1 MKKFLAYIIVGIVS
15 TISTLAIIHYYNDS
29 IFTTLKHNESSD
41 KDVFKLAS
49 YNGNLPNDAFIG
61 AAKISTPAVVHI
73 NTKMKLKKQDRNM
86 QNKNPFFQFFG
97 DPFGGSPYD
106 MPPQEQEGSG
116 SGVII
121 SNDGYIVTNNHVI
134 DGADEI
140 NVNLYDNREFKAKVI
155 GNDPNTDLAVIK
167 IDASN
172 LSYLTFANSDDVQV
186 GQWVLAV
193 GNPFNL
199 SSTVTAG
206 IVSAKT
212 RNINILRDKA
222 GNLAIESFIQ
232 TDAAVNPGN
241 SGGALVD
248 LNGNLVGINAAIA
261 TPTGSYAGYSF
272 AIPSNLAQKVVKDM
286 IDFGIVQRG
295 FLGVSIREVDAELAK
310 DLKLNEIK
318 GAYIAEVNKLSAA
331 ETGGIKRGD
340 VILKIGESEIK
351 NTADLQEHVARYRPG
366 DKIKV
371 EIFRDGSLITKEVV
385 LKSKENKTSLLSKE
399 ESPKSDDIL
408 GDLGISVEEI
418 SNLEAKKL
426 GTSGGLRVNKITDG
440 IIQQNTNMQVG
451 FIIIGINNR
460 AVTKKQ
466 DLIDL
471 INDSKG
477 NGILLQGKYPDQN
490 GLKYYAFGY

>member
-1 MKKFLAYIIVGIVS
+1 MKKIVSYFIIGIIS
-15 TISTLAIIHYYNDS
+15 TISTLAVVHYFNKDDS
-29 IFTTLKHNESSD
+29 SVFTNNNASNTP
-41 KDVFKLAS
+41 FKLAS

-61 AAKISTPAVVHI
+61 AAKMSTPAVVHI
-73 NTKMKLKKQDRNM
+73 NTKIKMKKQKNDPRYM
-86 QNKNPFFQFFG
+86 NPFYQFFG
-97 DPFGGSPYD
+97 DPFGNSPYD
-106 MPPQEQEGSG
+106 MPQQDQEASG

-140 NVNLYDNREFKAKVI
+140 NVSLYDNHEYKAKLI
-155 GNDPNTDLAVIK
+155 GSDPNTDLAVIK

-172 LSYLTFANSDDVQV
+172 LNYLTFANSDEVQI

-199 SSTVTAG
+199 ASTVTAG

-212 RNINILRDKA
+212 RNINILREKA
-222 GNLAIESFIQ
+222 GNTAIESFIQ

-248 LNGNLVGINAAIA
+248 LNGNLIGINSAIA

-272 AIPSNLAQKVVKDM
+272 AIPSNLAQKVVKD
-286 IDFGIVQRG
+286 IVDYGIVQRG

-310 DLKLNEIK
+310 DLKLSEIK
-318 GAYIAEVNKLSAA
+318 GAYIADVNKYSAA
-331 ETGGIKRGD
+331 EESGVKRGD
-340 VILKIGESEIK
+340 VILKIGNADIK

-371 EIFRDGSLITKEVV
+371 ELFRDGNVITKDVI
-385 LKSKENKTSLLSKE
+385 LKSKENKTALLNIE
-399 ESPKSDDIL
+399 DVPKT
-408 GDLGISVEEI
+408 GDVLENLGIQVAEL
-418 SNLEAKKL
+418 SNLEAKKM
-426 GTSGGLRVNKITDG
+426 GISGGLSVTKINDG
-440 IIQQNTNMQVG
+440 IIKQNTNMQVG
-451 FIIIGINNR
+451 FIIIGVNNR
-460 AVTKKQ
+460 AVSKKQ

-471 INDSKG
+471 INDNKG

>member
-1 MKKFLAYIIVGIVS
+1 
-15 TISTLAIIHYYNDS
+15 
-29 IFTTLKHNESSD
+29 
-41 KDVFKLAS
+41 
-49 YNGNLPNDAFIG
+49 
-61 AAKISTPAVVHI
+61 
-73 NTKMKLKKQDRNM
+73 NM

-97 DPFGGSPYD
+97 DPFDGSPYD

-408 GDLGISVEEI
+408 GNLGISVEEI